1 LAYIKER
8 GLDSRY
14 RIIVD
19 TSCYEAQMSLL
30 HSIEYE
36 QMAGPE
42 MEKRFGKFGNFILI
56 DSTGKKTEFM
66 TDMSL
71 KEFLQ

>member
-1 LAYIKER
+1 
-8 GLDSRY
+8 
-14 RIIVD
+14 
-19 TSCYEAQMSLL
+19 
-30 HSIEYE
+30 
-36 QMAGPE
+36 MAGPE